1 MHIYFY
7 MVLGIA
13 YNDAHH
19 GRSFKP
25 HLCLM
30 FSCKISELFVFDL
43 PQHVSVCAGA
53 GLTTAPTKQCS
64 SFQCARP
71 WC

>member
-1 MHIYFY
+1 MA
-7 MVLGIA
+7 LGIA
-13 YNDAHH
+13 YTEAYH
-19 GRSFKP
+19 GRRFKP

-53 GLTTAPTKQCS
+53 GLTRAPT
-64 SFQCARP
+64 P
-71 WC
+71 